1 MGKCERDRVLS
12 PKPSQAFSEE
22 ESTVANAVL
31 SVDNLET
38 HLASREGAIKAVNK
52 VSFDVQPG
60 ETLGIVGESGSGKT
74 MTALSIMGLV
84 PNPPGQIVGGSVALD
99 GEVITDLSDKD
110 LRERRATKMGMVF
123 QDPATSLNPT
133 MKVGP
138 QIAETM
144 QVHLGHD
151 EATARNRAIEILD
164 RVGIP
169 SAESRYYD
177 YPFQFS
183 GGMRQRAMIAIA
195 VSCDPLLL
203 IADEPTTALD
213 VTVQAQLLDLV
224 RDLKEERG
232 TSVIWITHDL
242 GVIAELCDRVAVMYA
257 GFIVEMAP
265 VQEIFENPKHR
276 YTSMLL
282 RALPSMERR
291 EADRL
296 ESIHGLPPHL
306 ANLRPGCP
314 FAPRCDGPVDQCTEE
329 NPTLIEVGAD
339 HSAACWNPLTAGPNG
354 VAKGE

>member
-1 MGKCERDRVLS
+1 M
-12 PKPSQAFSEE
+12 
-22 ESTVANAVL
+22 ANPVL
-31 SVDNLET
+31 SVENLET
-38 HLASREGAIKAVNK
+38 HLASREGAIKAVNN

-84 PNPPGQIVGGSVALD
+84 PNPPGQIVGGRVELD
-99 GEVITDLSDKD
+99 GEVITELSDKD

-151 EATARNRAIEILD
+151 EETARKRAVEILD

-257 GFIVEMAP
+257 GFIVETAP

-276 YTSMLL
+276 YTAMLL
-282 RALPSMERR
+282 RALPSMDRR

-306 ANLRPGCP
+306 ANLKPGCP
-314 FAPRCDGPVDQCTEE
+314 FAPRCDGPVDQCSEE
-329 NPTLIEVGAD
+329 NPALIEVGSD
-339 HSAACWNPLTAGPNG
+339 HHAACWNPLTVGSNG
-354 VAKGE
+354 AAMGGKK